1 MKVKIT
7 RSTADDTL
15 YAVSDT
21 NRTRPMRTAELARW
35 LRHLR
40 LSDSQIASVLDL
52 GPADSVTVELEDEFP
67 GEIARAS

>member
-15 YAVSDT
+15 YAVSDA
-21 NRTRPMRTAELARW
+21 NRTRPMRTTELTRW

-40 LSDSQIASVLDL
+40 VAESQIASVLDL
-52 GPADSVTVELEDEFP
+52 GPADSIIVEMEDMLP